1 MQKPCGPTYSVEA
14 VGITHP
20 DPATLTHTEEKKA
33 IDQDALAKQG
43 AD

>member
-1 MQKPCGPTYSVEA
+1 MQKPCGPTYSIEA
-14 VGITHP
+14 AGLTHP
-20 DPATLTHTEEKKA
+20 DPATLTHTQKKA